1 MLIQWIQTFLL
12 RNYSDIIQGLVFA
25 LITIILFFK
34 KASRKTQVIKFIL
47 SFFCSLSN
55 SRVYFLYP
63 LSTGDQ
69 SIFFDRNI
77 I

>member
-34 KASRKTQVIKFIL
+34 KA
-47 SFFCSLSN
+47 
-55 SRVYFLYP
+55 
-63 LSTGDQ
+63 
-69 SIFFDRNI
+69 
-77 I
+77 

>member
-47 SFFCSLSN
+47 SFF
-55 SRVYFLYP
+55 VAF
-63 LSTGDQ
+63 
-69 SIFFDRNI
+69 
-77 I
+77 